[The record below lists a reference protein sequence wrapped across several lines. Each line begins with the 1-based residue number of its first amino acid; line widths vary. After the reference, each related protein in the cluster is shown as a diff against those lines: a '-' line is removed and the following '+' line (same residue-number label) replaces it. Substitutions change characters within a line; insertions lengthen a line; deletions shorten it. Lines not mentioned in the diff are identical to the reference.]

1 MALFI
6 IKHPLIDD
14 KLTRLRK
21 KDTNSKIFKENV
33 NEITRLMAYEV
44 FQDLKLQEIAIETPI
59 VATTGKKISQDIIL
73 VPVLRAGLGMVDG
86 MLGLV
91 PNAKIGHIG
100 IYRDEKSLQPKKYLE
115 KKPNNVENSY
125 TLILDP
131 MLATGGTAIAAI
143 DIVKQW
149 KVSHNIKFIC
159 LLSVPEGIEKL
170 EKAHPDINIYTAAVD
185 EKLNENGYIVPG
197 LGDAGDRYFDTQ

>member
-21 KDTNSKIFKENV
+21 KDINSKIFKENV

-44 FQDLKLQEIAIETPI
+44 FRDLKLQEISIETPI
-59 VATTGKKISQDIIL
+59 VAATGKKIAQDIIF

-115 KKPNNVENSY
+115 KKPNNVKNSY

-149 KVSHNIKFIC
+149 KVSYNIKFIC
-159 LLSVPEGIEKL
+159 LLAAPEGIEKL

>member
-44 FQDLKLQEIAIETPI
+44 FQDLKLQEISIETPM
-59 VATTGKKISQDIIL
+59 VATTGKKVAQDIIL

-86 MLGLV
+86 ILGLV

-115 KKPNNVENSY
+115 KKPNNVKNSY
-125 TLILDP
+125 TVILDP

-159 LLSVPEGIEKL
+159 LLAAPEGIAKL